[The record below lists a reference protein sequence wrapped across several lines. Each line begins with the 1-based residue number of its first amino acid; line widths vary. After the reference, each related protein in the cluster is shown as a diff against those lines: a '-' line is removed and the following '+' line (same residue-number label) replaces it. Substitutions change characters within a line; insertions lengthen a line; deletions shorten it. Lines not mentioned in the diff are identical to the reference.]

1 MEMEMEME
9 MEMIVV
15 IGSEKCNLVGTMSN
29 FQ

>member
-1 MEMEMEME
+1 ME